1 MFRPS
6 AIIMLCALAV
16 GAQPAFAQT
25 KKKAVATA
33 PTFSS
38 RTDNKDGSSSLTF
51 GTMLPMVV
59 DTKMGVDL
67 GLVGASEFTPDPGKL
82 LERPNDRGSGAGW
95 ASMVVPAT
103 PFGFTKAK
111 VEARY
116 DPAQDQS
123 KFGMAVSRPIGEGFL
138 MTLQNSYAVSGAIPI
153 VPAAHDY
160 NVETGRILRFDVLST
175 NTAFSAGTKSSSMD
189 DKQLRTISAEQQIIG
204 PLSITGMVSETPT
217 GVVDKVLKAG
227 FKKTW

>member
-6 AIIMLCALAV
+6 AIIMLCALVA

-25 KKKAVATA
+25 KKKAVETA

-51 GTMLPMVV
+51 GTILPTAV

-67 GLVGASEFTPDPGKL
+67 GLAGAGEFTPDPGKL

-95 ASMVVPAT
+95 ATMVVPTA

-111 VEARY
+111 VDARL
-116 DPAQDQS
+116 DPSQEQG
-123 KFGMAVSRPIGEGFL
+123 KFGMALSRPIGESFL
-138 MTLQNSYAVSGAIPI
+138 MTLQSSYAVTGGVPLIPTI
-153 VPAAHDY
+153 HDY
-160 NVETGRILRFDVLST
+160 NVETGRTLRFDVLST
-175 NTAFSAGTKSSSMD
+175 NTALSAGTKSSSLD
-189 DKQLRTISAEQQIIG
+189 DKQLRTISAEQQIVG
-204 PLSITGMVSETPT
+204 PLSITGTVSETPT
-217 GVVDKVLKAG
+217 GVVDKILKAG